1 MSFFTAFSAPRA
13 PVYSHAT
20 VVEQGVVGATD
31 RRGEGRMR
39 GAHHATSGKETPRA
53 GSRDLRQLRRLAGL
67 VRPYRGQVAAALIAL
82 AVAAGAVLV
91 FGVGLRYLIDGA
103 FGAGHVEALDH
114 ALKASLIVV
123 VVLAAATFA
132 RSYLVA
138 WLGER
143 VVANLRA
150 RVYDRVIGL
159 SPGFFETTR
168 TGEILSRLTADTSVI
183 QAVISASLSQALR
196 NLLLLIGGLV
206 LLIATNPRLA
216 GLVLVV
222 VPLVIVPI
230 VVIGRR
236 VRRLSRAAQDRIG
249 SLASQ
254 GEETLNAVRTVQ
266 AFAQEERERR
276 HFQALAEAAFKAAA
290 RHARARAALGG
301 AVITLVFGAIVVV
314 LWIGGLDV
322 VAGRI
327 TGGELASFV
336 FFAAVVA
343 SAAGALSEVMGDLQR
358 AAGATE
364 RLFELL
370 DQSPQITAPA
380 TPHPLPPD
388 LAGAIRFERVGF
400 AYPSHPEQPVLCD
413 LEIAIEPGETVALVG
428 PSGAGKTSVLQLL
441 LRFYD
446 PDHGRVCLDGIDLRE
461 LDPASFRARIGL
473 VPQEPVIFS
482 ANAWDN
488 LRYGR
493 PDASDADVRAAAAAA
508 RAIEFLDRLPD
519 GFDTFL
525 GEKGIRLSGGQRQ
538 RVAIARAILRDPVVL
553 LLDEATSSLDAES
566 ERLVHDALD
575 RLRRGRTT
583 VVIAHRLA
591 TVLEADRIIV
601 LDRGQAVAS
610 GTHRELIEQSELY
623 ARLAELQFD
632 VAGRLAAE

>member
-1 MSFFTAFSAPRA
+1 MSGP
-13 PVYSHAT
+13 
-20 VVEQGVVGATD
+20 GAK
-31 RRGEGRMR
+31 R
-39 GAHHATSGKETPRA
+39 P
-53 GSRDLRQLRRLAGL
+53 GSRDLRQLRRLVGFM
-67 VRPYRGQVAAALIAL
+67 RPYRWQVGAALLAL
-82 AVAAGAVLV
+82 IVAAGAVLT
-91 FGVGLRYLIDGA
+91 FGVGLRYLIDGG
-103 FGAGHVEALDH
+103 FGAGRVEALDH

-123 VVLAAATFA
+123 VVLAGATFA
-132 RSYLVA
+132 RSYLVS

-143 VVANLRA
+143 VVTDLRT

-168 TGEILSRLTADTSVI
+168 TGEVLSRLTSDTAVV
-183 QAVISASLSQALR
+183 QGVISASLSQALR
-196 NLLLLIGGLV
+196 NALLLVGGLV
-206 LLIATNPRLA
+206 LLIVTNPRLT
-216 GLVLVV
+216 GLVLIV

-236 VRRLSRAAQDRIG
+236 VRRLSRDAQDRIG
-249 SLASQ
+249 ALSGH

-276 HFQALAEAAFKAAA
+276 SFRALAEAAFKAAV
-290 RHARARAALGG
+290 RRARARAALAGC
-301 AVITLVFGAIVVV
+301 VITLVFGAIVVV

-327 TGGELASFV
+327 TGGELAAFV
-336 FFAAVVA
+336 FYAAVVA
-343 SAAGALSEVMGDLQR
+343 SATGALSEVMGDLQR

-370 DQSPQITAPA
+370 DETPRITAPA
-380 TPHPLPPD
+380 RPQPLPPA
-388 LAGAIRFERVGF
+388 LAGAVRFEQVRF
-400 AYPSHPEQPVLCD
+400 AYPSQPERPVLRD
-413 LEIAIEPGETVALVG
+413 LDIGVAPGETVALVG
-428 PSGAGKTSVLQLL
+428 PSGAGKTSVFQLL
-441 LRFYD
+441 MRFYD
-446 PDHGRVCLDGIDLRE
+446 PDAGRVLLDGIDLRE
-461 LDPASFRARIGL
+461 LDPAAFRARIGL

-493 PDASDADVRAAAAAA
+493 ADAGDAEVRAAADAA
-508 RAIEFLDRLPD
+508 RATEFLDRLPD
-519 GFDTFL
+519 GFATFL
-525 GEKGIRLSGGQRQ
+525 GEKGVRLSGGQRQ
-538 RVAIARAILRDPVVL
+538 RIAIARAILRDPVVL

-575 RLRRGRTT
+575 RLREGRSTL
-583 VVIAHRLA
+583 VIAHRLA

-601 LDRGQAVAS
+601 LDQGRVVAT
-610 GTHRELIEQSELY
+610 GTHQELVEQDGLY

>member
-1 MSFFTAFSAPRA
+1 M
-13 PVYSHAT
+13 
-20 VVEQGVVGATD
+20 E
-31 RRGEGRMR
+31 
-39 GAHHATSGKETPRA
+39 GAHHAMSGQGDRRP

-67 VRPYRGQVAAALIAL
+67 LRPYRWQATAALLAL
-82 AVAAGAVLV
+82 IVAAGAVLT
-91 FGVGLRYLIDGA
+91 FGVGLRYLIDGG
-103 FGAGHVEALDH
+103 FGAGRVEALDH
-114 ALKASLIVV
+114 ALEASLIVV
-123 VVLAAATFA
+123 VVLAGATFA
-132 RSYLVA
+132 RSYLVT

-143 VVANLRA
+143 VVADLRTL
-150 RVYDRVIGL
+150 VYDRVIGL
-159 SPGFFETTR
+159 SPAFFETTR
-168 TGEILSRLTADTSVI
+168 TGEVLSRLTSDTAVV

-196 NLLLLIGGLV
+196 NALLLVGGLA
-206 LLIATNPRLA
+206 LLIVTNPRLT

-222 VPLVIVPI
+222 VPLVVVPI

-249 SLASQ
+249 ALSGH

-276 HFQALAEAAFKAAA
+276 SFGALAEAAFAAA
-290 RHARARAALGG
+290 VRRARARAALAGC
-301 AVITLVFGAIVVV
+301 VITLVFGAIVVV

-327 TGGELASFV
+327 SGGELAAFV
-336 FFAAVVA
+336 FYAAVVA
-343 SAAGALSEVMGDLQR
+343 SAAGALSEIMGDLQR

-370 DQSPQITAPA
+370 DETPQITGPA
-380 TPHPLPPD
+380 TPQPLPVP
-388 LAGAIRFERVGF
+388 LVGAVRFEQVRF
-400 AYPSHPEQPVLCD
+400 AYPAHPERPVLRD
-413 LEIAIEPGETVALVG
+413 LDIAVAPGETVALVG
-428 PSGAGKTSVLQLL
+428 PSGAGKTSVIQLL
-441 LRFYD
+441 MRFYD
-446 PDHGRVCLDGIDLRE
+446 PDAGRVLLDGIDLRH
-461 LDPASFRARIGL
+461 LDPATFRARIGL

-493 PDASDADVRAAAAAA
+493 ADASDAEVRAAAAAA
-508 RAIEFLDRLPD
+508 RATEFLDRLPE

-525 GEKGIRLSGGQRQ
+525 GEKGVRLSGGQRQ

-566 ERLVHDALD
+566 ERLVQDALD
-575 RLRRGRTT
+575 RLRQGRTT
-583 VVIAHRLA
+583 LVIAHRLA

-601 LDRGQAVAS
+601 LDQGRVVAS
-610 GTHRELIEQSELY
+610 GTHQELVEQDGLY